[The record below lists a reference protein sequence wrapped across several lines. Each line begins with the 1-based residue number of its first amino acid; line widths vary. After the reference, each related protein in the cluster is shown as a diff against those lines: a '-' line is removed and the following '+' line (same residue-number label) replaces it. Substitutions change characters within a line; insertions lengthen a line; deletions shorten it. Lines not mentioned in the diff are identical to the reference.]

1 MDAAETAPVR
11 EGDLLAGKYRVERVI
26 GVGGMGVVVAA
37 RHLHLDVRVALKF
50 LLPSLKQDGEI
61 VARFLREGQAA
72 ARIKSEHVGRIMDV
86 GSFDDGSPYL
96 VMEYLEGRDLAAE
109 LASRGRLSVA
119 EAVAHV
125 LQALEAL
132 AEAHQSGIVHRDLK
146 PSNLFLT
153 RRADGSALIKVLDFG
168 ISKAAFGEGGEA
180 VLTRSQGIMGSP
192 QYMSPEQIR
201 SAKRVDQRS
210 DIWST
215 GVILHELV
223 TGTPPFRSDN
233 VGGILASIVAD
244 PPSSPSTLQPGLPPA
259 FDAVIARCLQKS
271 PEARFQTVAE
281 LAVALAQ
288 FGGTQAALSVS
299 RISGVGGGGATL
311 LSPSTA
317 TPAGNPRAVSAPEA
331 GTVSPWSST
340 RSPKRGRAFL
350 FTAIGAAVC
359 LAGGGVWLASR
370 SSSELDAE
378 VVASPGS
385 VPVATTTP
393 APTGSA
399 PPEVLP
405 ALTPL
410 TPPSADAVPPALP
423 SSSVRAVPAAPPARR
438 PPQTV
443 KPKST
448 AVVLPDDR
456 N

>member
-215 GVILHELV
+215 GVILHEL
-223 TGTPPFRSDN
+223 GDR
-233 VGGILASIVAD
+233 LEAS
-244 PPSSPSTLQPGLPPA
+244 LRGL
-259 FDAVIARCLQKS
+259 L
-271 PEARFQTVAE
+271 
-281 LAVALAQ
+281 
-288 FGGTQAALSVS
+288 QAARDDGVEGRRQAGLERARRAR
-299 RISGVGGGGATL
+299 RIGDDRGQDAAHVVAAERRSAGHELVQDDAGG
-311 LSPSTA
+311 PDV
-317 TPAGNPRAVSAPEA
+317 RALVDA
-331 GTVSPWSST
+331 
-340 RSPKRGRAFL
+340 L
-350 FTAIGAAVC
+350 GAADLLRRHV
-359 LAGGGVWLASR
+359 LRRAH
-370 SSSELDAE
+370 DA
-378 VVASPGS
+378 
-385 VPVATTTP
+385 
-393 APTGSA
+393 
-399 PPEVLP
+399 L
-405 ALTPL
+405 
-410 TPPSADAVPPALP
+410 
-423 SSSVRAVPAAPPARR
+423 
-438 PPQTV
+438 
-443 KPKST
+443 
-448 AVVLPDDR
+448 
-456 N
+456 